1 MKVKISYIESEKTE
15 KAELYVKQGHQSLE
29 QLVDIIERETYKD
42 KVVNVTDKSEKVLVA
57 FMWDSKKVKL

>member
-15 KAELYVKQGHQSLE
+15 EAELYVKQGHQSLE

-42 KVVNVTDKSEKVLVA
+42 KVVSITDKSEKVLVA
-57 FMWDSKKVKL
+57 FIWDSKKVKL